1 MILISSM
8 IPIIMQI
15 LPHTTCSGRGE
26 VMLRCEKA
34 SLTPNLQ
41 IQIESAFSTLS
52 KKTDTH
58 IVFDTH
64 KDPIADWIYIYAQ
77 AKQLDALLKGIL
89 KTSISELK
97 NWILNS
103 IYFAYE
109 EWEMWDPEQ
118 TIRLLSQNGLE
129 SYLLAA

>member
-1 MILISSM
+1 M
-8 IPIIMQI
+8 IPIITQI

-41 IQIESAFSTLS
+41 IQIESAFSILS
-52 KKTDTH
+52 KNPDTH

-77 AKQLDALLKGIL
+77 AKQLDALLKGTL
-89 KTSISELK
+89 EPNISDLK
-97 NWILNS
+97 NGILSS

-109 EWEMWDPEQ
+109 EGEMGDPEQ
-118 TIRLLSQNGLE
+118 TIRLLSENALE
-129 SYLLAA
+129 SYLLSA

>member
-1 MILISSM
+1 M
-8 IPIIMQI
+8 IPIITQI

-34 SLTPNLQ
+34 SLTLNLQ

-52 KKTDTH
+52 KKPDTH

-64 KDPIADWIYIYAQ
+64 KDPIADWIYIYAE
-77 AKQLDALLKGIL
+77 AKQLDDLLKGTL
-89 KTSISELK
+89 EPNISDLK
-97 NWILNS
+97 NWILSS

-118 TIRLLSQNGLE
+118 IIKLLSQNGLE

>member
-1 MILISSM
+1 M

-34 SLTPNLQ
+34 SLTLNLQ

-52 KKTDTH
+52 KNTDTH

-77 AKQLDALLKGIL
+77 AKQLDALLKSIL
-89 KTSISELK
+89 EPSISDLK
-97 NWILNS
+97 N
-103 IYFAYE
+103 
-109 EWEMWDPEQ
+109 
-118 TIRLLSQNGLE
+118 
-129 SYLLAA
+129 

>member
-1 MILISSM
+1 M
-8 IPIIMQI
+8 IPIITQI

-34 SLTPNLQ
+34 SLTPKLQ

-52 KKTDTH
+52 KNPDTH

-77 AKQLDALLKGIL
+77 AKQLDALLKGTL
-89 KTSISELK
+89 EPNISDLK
-97 NWILNS
+97 N
-103 IYFAYE
+103 
-109 EWEMWDPEQ
+109 
-118 TIRLLSQNGLE
+118 
-129 SYLLAA
+129 

>member
-1 MILISSM
+1 M
-8 IPIIMQI
+8 IPIIIQI

-41 IQIESAFSTLS
+41 IQIESVFSTLS
-52 KKTDTH
+52 KNPDTH

-89 KTSISELK
+89 EPSISDLK
-97 NWILNS
+97 N
-103 IYFAYE
+103 
-109 EWEMWDPEQ
+109 
-118 TIRLLSQNGLE
+118 
-129 SYLLAA
+129 

>member
-1 MILISSM
+1 
-8 IPIIMQI
+8 
-15 LPHTTCSGRGE
+15 
-26 VMLRCEKA
+26 MLRCEKA

-41 IQIESAFSTLS
+41 IQIESVFSTLS
-52 KKTDTH
+52 KNPDTH
-58 IVFDTH
+58 IVFDIH

-77 AKQLDALLKGIL
+77 AKQLDVLLKGIL
-89 KTSISELK
+89 EPSISDLK
-97 NWILNS
+97 NWILSS

-118 TIRLLSQNGLE
+118 TIELLSQNGLE

>member
-1 MILISSM
+1 
-8 IPIIMQI
+8 
-15 LPHTTCSGRGE
+15 
-26 VMLRCEKA
+26 MLRCEKA

-52 KKTDTH
+52 KNPDTH
-58 IVFDTH
+58 IAFDTH

-97 NWILNS
+97 NWILSS

-118 TIRLLSQNGLE
+118 TIALLSQNGLE
-129 SYLLAA
+129 SYLLSA

>member
-1 MILISSM
+1 M
-8 IPIIMQI
+8 IPIITQI

-52 KKTDTH
+52 KNPDTH

-64 KDPIADWIYIYAQ
+64 KDPIADWIYIY
-77 AKQLDALLKGIL
+77 DLLKGTL
-89 KTSISELK
+89 ETNISDLK
-97 NWILNS
+97 NWILSS

-109 EWEMWDPEQ
+109 EWEMWDPKQ
-118 TIRLLSQNGLE
+118 TIKLLSQNGLE

>member
-1 MILISSM
+1 M
-8 IPIIMQI
+8 IPIITQI

-34 SLTPNLQ
+34 SLTLNLQ

-52 KKTDTH
+52 KNTDTH

-77 AKQLDALLKGIL
+77 AKQLDALLKSILEPSILLMRSEKCEILSRQLGSFL
-89 KTSISELK
+89 KTVLRAICSLLK
-97 NWILNS
+97 KS
-103 IYFAYE
+103 K
-109 EWEMWDPEQ
+109 
-118 TIRLLSQNGLE
+118 S
-129 SYLLAA
+129 

>member
-1 MILISSM
+1 M
-8 IPIIMQI
+8 IPIIIQI

-41 IQIESAFSTLS
+41 IQIELAFSALA
-52 KKTDTH
+52 KNPDTH
-58 IVFDTH
+58 IVFDIH

-77 AKQLDALLKGIL
+77 AKQLDTLLKCIL
-89 KTSISELK
+89 EPSISELK
-97 NWILNS
+97 NWILSS

-118 TIRLLSQNGLE
+118 TIKLLSQNGLE